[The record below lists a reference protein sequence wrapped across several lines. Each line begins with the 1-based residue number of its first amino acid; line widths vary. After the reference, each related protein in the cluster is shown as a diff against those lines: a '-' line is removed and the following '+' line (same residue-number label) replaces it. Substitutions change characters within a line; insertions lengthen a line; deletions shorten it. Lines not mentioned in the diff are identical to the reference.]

1 VAVLPSKLQPPD
13 AQFNALSSMGT
24 CASKDF
30 ATILLIGRDQLNKYV
45 GVNRNGSVIEG
56 NTILSYIL
64 ELMLAKE
71 TLVQEL
77 SELSRSFNV
86 KLYTI
91 LSATG
96 ASLKIYGTLENMLNS
111 ALFRPLLSFDL
122 STVSLLYV
130 LVRMPLHF
138 KDRLPR
144 DKIELAIA
152 NWFKEKAT
160 LKSIY
165 VTEPLYVDDI
175 NDRIDVA
182 LFVGGFALSEM
193 VAWMEKK
200 ANEIR
205 VQATKQGLI
214 KEEEWNG
221 TVKSLVT
228 D

>member
-86 KLYTI
+86 KFYTI

-130 LVRMPLHF
+130 LLRIPLRF
-138 KDRLPR
+138 KDKLPR

-165 VTEPLYVDDI
+165 VTEPLYVDDV

-182 LFVGGFALSEM
+182 LFAGGFALSHM
-193 VAWMEKK
+193 VTWMEKK
-200 ANEIR
+200 ANAIAA
-205 VQATKQGLI
+205 QAMKQGLI
-214 KEEEWNG
+214 KEEEWKG
-221 TVKSLVT
+221 AVTSLVK